1 MAPGT
6 RLRAAG
12 WTDAVAARW
21 PSSTALIP
29 GRVLRTDRG
38 GMRVWTETD
47 QHLLATATSDT
58 AGVVAGDWVGVD
70 QDTSRIELILD
81 RHSAFVRRAARG
93 ARRPQVIA
101 ANMDRVLVVEP
112 AAPGVNPR
120 RLERWLVLAH
130 QSGAEPMVVVN
141 KIDLAD
147 DPDAAIEE
155 ATSSAGGCPVVG
167 ISCRTGEGLGQLQE
181 RFIPFETIALV
192 GVSGAGKSSI
202 VNRLAGRELQATGAV
217 RRGDLKGRH
226 TTTAA
231 RLLPIGE
238 LLVVDTPGVRALAL
252 WGDGS
257 GLDRTF
263 PEIATTSRGC
273 RFPDCSHGPEPDC
286 EVTRA
291 VAAGRI
297 TPERLQHYRELRAE
311 LPPR

>member
-1 MAPGT
+1 
-6 RLRAAG
+6 
-12 WTDAVAARW
+12 VAARW
-21 PSSTALIP
+21 PSGTALVP

-38 GMRVWTETD
+38 GIRVWTEID

-58 AGVVAGDWVGVD
+58 VGVVAGDWVGLD

-130 QSGAEPMVVVN
+130 QSGAEPIVVVN
-141 KIDLAD
+141 KIDLAPD
-147 DPDAAIEE
+147 RDAAL
-155 ATSSAGGCPVVG
+155 ATAASSAGGSRLVG
-167 ISCRTGEGLGQLQE
+167 TSCRTGEGIEQL
-181 RFIPFETIALV
+181 RGTFAPFETIALV

-202 VNRLAGRELQATGAV
+202 INRLAGRELQATAAV
-217 RRGDLKGRH
+217 RKGDLKGRH

-231 RLLPIGE
+231 RLIPIGE
-238 LLVVDTPGVRALAL
+238 LLVIDTPGVRALAL

-257 GLDRTF
+257 GLDRAF
-263 PEIATTSRGC
+263 PEIATASRGC
-273 RFPDCSHGPEPDC
+273 RFADCSHGPEPDC
-286 EVTRA
+286 GVTRA
-291 VAAGRI
+291 VTAGRI
-297 TPERLQHYRELRAE
+297 TPERLGHYRELRAE
-311 LPPR
+311 LLRQ